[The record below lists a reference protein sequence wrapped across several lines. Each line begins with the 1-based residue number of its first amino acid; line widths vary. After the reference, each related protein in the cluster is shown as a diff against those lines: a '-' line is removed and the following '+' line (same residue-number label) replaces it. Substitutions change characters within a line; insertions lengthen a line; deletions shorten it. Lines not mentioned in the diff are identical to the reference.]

1 VADPDVLV
9 ARRSGPVTLVLF
21 EGGHDM
27 VFHPG
32 LAFMTALE
40 QRSS

>member
-1 VADPDVLV
+1 
-9 ARRSGPVTLVLF
+9 VLF

-32 LAFMTALE
+32 LAFMTAQE
-40 QRSS
+40 QERS